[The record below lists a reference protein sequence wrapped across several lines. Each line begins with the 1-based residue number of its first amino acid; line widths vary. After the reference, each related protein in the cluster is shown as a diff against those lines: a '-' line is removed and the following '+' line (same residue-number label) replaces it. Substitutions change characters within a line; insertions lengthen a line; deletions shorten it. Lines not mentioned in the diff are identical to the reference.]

1 MAKKPTPKP
10 AANKAHAKKAAQ
22 AKAHTPSA
30 PPKPT
35 VSLKKTSPM
44 PTAVPPIAANQVR
57 RNALGRGLSALL
69 GDAKTDNLE
78 SNYGTPSG
86 QPAETPAARVSRI
99 EEIAITSVEKNPF
112 QPRLHFEP
120 EALRELSDSIKAQG
134 IIQPITVR
142 RLAEGQYQLISGERR
157 LQASKLAGLDTIPA
171 YIRTAND
178 EQMLE
183 MALIENIQRA
193 DLNPIEVALGYQR
206 LMEEVGLNMDQVGV
220 KVGKNRA
227 TVNNYLRLLKLP
239 AEIQAGLRDQ
249 TIQMGHARAL
259 ITVEDPTAQLELFR
273 AAVAGAWSVR
283 RVEEEVRARLQP
295 KPATEAKEPAATPAT
310 ASSPREIQLR
320 QLQRELEAKFESRVR
335 IVETAPGNGEI
346 RISYYNDD
354 DFNRILE
361 QLQ

>member
-1 MAKKPTPKP
+1 
-10 AANKAHAKKAAQ
+10 
-22 AKAHTPSA
+22 
-30 PPKPT
+30 
-35 VSLKKTSPM
+35 M

-78 SNYGTPSG
+78 SNYAAPGAAL
-86 QPAETPAARVSRI
+86 PAEAPAARVSRI
-99 EEIAITSVEKNPF
+99 EEIAISSIEKNPF

-157 LQASKLAGLDTIPA
+157 LQASKLAGLETIPA

-295 KPATEAKEPAATPAT
+295 KPAAEPKEPASTPAT

-320 QLQRELEAKFESRVR
+320 QLQRELEAKFESKVR